1 MIRDF
6 YHWQFRLILIFIFS
20 FQLVSGQQNLQ
31 LSGKVVDDAGL
42 ELSGATVT
50 IKGTN
55 KQVSPDASG
64 NYVLQGLTAGT
75 IIVEASFIG
84 HNSSEQNVNL
94 TASQTLNFTLSSNAA
109 EIGEVVLL
117 GMVLLNESM

>member
-6 YHWQFRLILIFIFS
+6 YHWQFRLIFIFIFS

-55 KQVSPDASG
+55 KQVSTDASG
-64 NYVLQGLTAGT
+64 NYVLL
-75 IIVEASFIG
+75 
-84 HNSSEQNVNL
+84 
-94 TASQTLNFTLSSNAA
+94 
-109 EIGEVVLL
+109 
-117 GMVLLNESM
+117 